1 MSDEQGGATLGAPM
15 RRVDRSRLP
24 DVGPPP
30 PFRFARIHKDRLS
43 NRLSLW
49 SAEHRSLPV
58 VTFILVLPVGSS
70 ADFEGFEGLAA
81 VTADMMDEGTGNLSA
96 IDVNA
101 AFARLGAHLDT
112 DVSADATVF
121 SVTVLAKFSR
131 DALSLLGDC
140 VIRPRLDAA
149 DFERIRE
156 LRLTR
161 LVQIRDMPSAIAD
174 RAFMQ
179 VVYGTHPYAHM
190 ALGTEESLRQLTIDT
205 VKSFHSRLYRASNA
219 TLIASGDIAAA
230 DLAQMASDLFAG
242 WSDTLADIPEDAAVV
257 PPPAVPVHRL
267 VLVDKPGSAQSEIRI
282 GEVGLARSTP
292 DYHAL
297 VVLNMILGGQ
307 FVSRLNMKLRQEK
320 GLTYGARTAFDF
332 RRGRG
337 PFILQTSVQSDG
349 TGEAIQ
355 ASLSEIHAIRTDRP
369 PTPDE
374 VMVAKAALTR
384 GYARNFETAEQM
396 ARAMAQLVLYG
407 LPDDYFDT
415 FTSKINEVTV
425 DYTRQVA
432 ATHLDPDRLATA
444 IVSDSSI
451 VIPQLAA
458 AGLGEPTP
466 LLPRL

>member
-1 MSDEQGGATLGAPM
+1 MSRGREI
-15 RRVDRSRLP
+15 DRSRLP
-24 DVGPPP
+24 SVGPPP
-30 PFRFARIHKDRLS
+30 PIRFPHIHKDRLAS
-43 NRLSLW
+43 GLALW
-49 SAEHRSLPV
+49 SAEHRGLPV
-58 VTFILVLPVGSS
+58 VTVMLLLPTGSA

-81 VTADMMDEGTGNLSA
+81 VTADMMDEGTGNLTA

-121 SVTVLAKFSR
+121 TVTTLGKFLR
-131 DALSLLGDC
+131 PALSLLADC
-140 VIRPRLDAA
+140 VVRPRLDAA
-149 DFERIRE
+149 DFDRIRQ

-161 LVQIRDMPSAIAD
+161 LVQIRDVPSAIAD

-190 ALGTEESLRQLTIDT
+190 ALGTEESLRQLTIESVRT
-205 VKSFHSRLYRASNA
+205 FHGRAYRASHA
-219 TLIASGDIAAA
+219 TLIACGDVGAAELGRMAA
-230 DLAQMASDLFAG
+230 DAFG
-242 WSDTLADIPEDAAVV
+242 TWSETAPGLDEDGALV
-257 PPPAVPVHRL
+257 PPPPVPVHRF
-267 VLVDKPGSAQSEIRI
+267 VLVDKPGAAQSEIRI

-297 VVLNMILGGQ
+297 IVLNMVLGGQ
-307 FVSRLNMKLRQEK
+307 FVSRVNMKLRQEK

-337 PFILQTSVQSDG
+337 PFVLQTSVQSDG
-349 TGEAIQ
+349 TAEAVRSSLVELEAI
-355 ASLSEIHAIRTDRP
+355 RGDRP
-369 PTPDE
+369 PTFGE
-374 VMVAKAALTR
+374 VEAAKAALTR
-384 GYARNFETAEQM
+384 GYARNFETAEQI

-415 FTSKINEVTV
+415 FALRVGEVTV
-425 DYTRQVA
+425 ERARQA
-432 ATHLDPDRLATA
+432 AVNHLNPDRLATA

-451 VIPQLAA
+451 VLPQMAA
-458 AGLGEPTP
+458 AGFEEPTP

>member
-1 MSDEQGGATLGAPM
+1 MSRG
-15 RRVDRSRLP
+15 RIVDRSRLP
-24 DVGPPP
+24 EVGPPP
-30 PFRFARIHKDRLS
+30 PIRFPHIHKDRLA
-43 NRLSLW
+43 NGLTLW
-49 SAEHRSLPV
+49 SSEHRGLPV
-58 VTFILVLPVGSS
+58 VTVMLVMPNGSA

-121 SVTVLAKFSR
+121 TVTTLEKFLR
-131 DALSLLGDC
+131 PVVSLLADC
-140 VIRPRLDAA
+140 VVRPRLDAA
-149 DFERIRE
+149 DFDRIRQ

-179 VVYGTHPYAHM
+179 VVYGAHPYAHM
-190 ALGTEESLRQLTIDT
+190 ALGTEESLRQLTIEA
-205 VKSFHSRLYRASNA
+205 VRMFHARAYRASNA
-219 TLIASGDIAAA
+219 TLIACGDVGAEEFGRIAADA
-230 DLAQMASDLFAG
+230 FGS
-242 WSDTLADIPEDAAVV
+242 WSDTAAGLEEDGALV
-257 PPPAVPVHRL
+257 PPPPLPVHRF
-267 VLVDKPGSAQSEIRI
+267 VLVDKPGAAQSEIRI

-292 DYHAL
+292 DYHPL
-297 VVLNMILGGQ
+297 IVLNMILGGQ
-307 FVSRLNMKLRQEK
+307 FVSRINMKLRQEK

-337 PFILQTSVQSDG
+337 PFVLQTSVQSDG
-349 TGEAIQ
+349 TAEAVRSSLAELEAIR
-355 ASLSEIHAIRTDRP
+355 SDRP
-369 PTPDE
+369 PTAEE
-374 VMVAKAALTR
+374 VEVAKAALTR
-384 GYARNFETAEQM
+384 GYARNFETAEQI

-415 FTSKINEVTV
+415 FTSKVGNVTV
-425 DYTRQVA
+425 ERARQA
-432 ATHLDPDRLATA
+432 AVNHLNPDRLATA

-451 VIPQLAA
+451 VLPQMAA

>member
-1 MSDEQGGATLGAPM
+1 MTGTRQT
-15 RRVDRSRLP
+15 VDRTRLP
-24 DVGPPP
+24 EVGPPP
-30 PFRFARIHKDRLS
+30 PFCFSRIHKDQLP

-49 SAEHRSLPV
+49 SAEHRALPV
-58 VTFILVLPVGSS
+58 VTFMLVLPVGSA

-81 VTADMMDEGTGNLSA
+81 MTADMMDEGTGNLSA

-112 DVSADATVF
+112 DVSADATIF
-121 SVTVLAKFSR
+121 TLTTLAKFAR
-131 DALSLLGDC
+131 QALSLLADC
-140 VIRPRLDAA
+140 VIRPRLDVA
-149 DFERIRE
+149 DFDRIRQ

-190 ALGTEESLRQLTIDT
+190 ALGTEESLRQLTLDT
-205 VKSFHSRLYRASNA
+205 VGTFHSRLYRASRA
-219 TLIASGDIAAA
+219 TLIAAGDISAAELGKMTA
-230 DLAQMASDLFAG
+230 DFFG
-242 WSDTLADIPEDAAVV
+242 PWTDTLPDVTEDAAIV
-257 PPPAVPVHRL
+257 PPPQAPIHRL
-267 VLVDKPGSAQSEIRI
+267 VLVDKPGAAQSEIRI
-282 GEVGLARSTP
+282 GEVGLARNTP
-292 DYHAL
+292 DYHRL
-297 VVLNMILGGQ
+297 IVLNMILGGQ

-337 PFILQTSVQSDG
+337 PFVLQTSVQSDG
-349 TGEAIQ
+349 TGEAIK

-369 PTPDE
+369 PTADE
-374 VMVAKAALTR
+374 VLVAKAALTR
-384 GYARNFETAEQM
+384 GYARNFETAEQI

-415 FTSKINEVTV
+415 FTSQIDDVTV
-425 DYTRQVA
+425 EDARQVA
-432 ATHLDPDRLATA
+432 LTHLDPDRLATA
-444 IVSDSSI
+444 IVSASSI
-451 VIPQLAA
+451 VYPQLAA